1 MSAAGPGKSAG
12 WLRPSLSF
20 FLAIAVATTVFA
32 VRAEAQNR
40 GTYPLGMSAINA
52 GVTPPPGFTYGNQLL
67 FYSRDQEK
75 DNAGA
80 TLPAMGEN
88 AVLLDL
94 NSFVWVSSFKILGAR
109 YSAVATLPIAANSLS
124 SELNGKI
131 SGGSGFGDAYF
142 IPLILGW
149 NGTRLSVR
157 VMAGV
162 LAPTGRYS
170 STATNN
176 VGNGYWSPTLS
187 SGQTWRIL
195 EAGRLTFS
203 AFEMYEFHTTQQG
216 TNINP
221 GDNVDVDYS
230 LMVGLPHTNNVSV
243 QIGIVGYEQ
252 RQTSAK
258 IGPGLSIAESSDR
271 YAVNAIGPGVIVTIP
286 KVRLNLGVR
295 AFKEFADRSTFQ
307 GSSVQVQAGVSF

>member
-1 MSAAGPGKSAG
+1 MSAAGPGKWAA

-20 FLAIAVATTVFA
+20 LLAMALGMIVFA
-32 VRAEAQNR
+32 GRAEAQNR

-52 GVTPPPGFTYGNQLL
+52 GVTPQPGFTYANQLL
-67 FYSRDQEK
+67 FYVRDEEK
-75 DNAGA
+75 DNEGA
-80 TLPAMGEN
+80 TLPAAGQN

-94 NSFVWVSSFKILGAR
+94 NSFIWVSSFKILGAR

-124 SELNGKI
+124 SDLRGNI

-149 NGTRLSVR
+149 NGERLSVR

-170 STATNN
+170 SSASDN

-195 EAGRLTFS
+195 EGSKLTFS

-216 TNINP
+216 TRINP
-221 GDNVDVDYS
+221 GDNVDLDYS
-230 LMVGLPHTNNVSV
+230 LMVGLPHINNVSV

-258 IGPGLSIAESSDR
+258 LGPGLSLAESSNR

-295 AFKEFADRSTFQ
+295 AFKEFANRSTFQ
-307 GSSVQVQAGVSF
+307 GSSVQVQAGISF